1 MNLSA
6 ASVRVAVAPWPR
18 CSECYRVA
26 DVWITAPDG
35 SEYLLRAACV
45 TNHDGHPTGRP
56 RVSRCG
62 RLNKRTGAVVPSR
75 RTAKLLEP
83 VENALSAFL
92 TPA

>member
-1 MNLSA
+1 MLLSVPTRMHVSPWRGA
-6 ASVRVAVAPWPR
+6 NPLHRVV
-18 CSECYRVA
+18 

-35 SEYLLRAACV
+35 SEYLLRAGCA

-56 RVSRCG
+56 CVSGRG
-62 RLNKRTGAVVPSR
+62 RLNRHTGAVVPSK

-92 TPA
+92 TP